1 MTLHTDKNGLDGI
14 VSFRMSGATKY
25 VGSST
30 NVWSHDNVDG
40 RLAVLSITN
49 NSINN
54 QLAVLDATSSSAAT
68 IATNLNTLIQFLSS
82 DLKLFAVRHDGT

>member
-49 NSINN
+49 YSVND
-54 QLAVLDATSSSAAT
+54 QLGVIDATASGAAVT
-68 IATNLNTLIQFLSS
+68 AVNLATLIQLLV
-82 DLKLFAVRHDGT
+82 DLKLIAIRHDGT